1 MEFISVQC
9 FEAFSANT
17 LKRVFLKE
25 LIFSEIIE
33 TDVQL
38 FNPDEFSCVEF
49 SYDFNIFTLQFCC
62 KRQNQ
67 CCTTKQHSPLRP
79 LERKNNSG
87 ARKKKKLEYLMAAS
101 HTTHVGVGMKHS
113 GL

>member
-49 SYDFNIFTLQFCC
+49 SYDFNIFT
-62 KRQNQ
+62 
-67 CCTTKQHSPLRP
+67 
-79 LERKNNSG
+79 
-87 ARKKKKLEYLMAAS
+87 
-101 HTTHVGVGMKHS
+101 
-113 GL
+113 